1 MGERMDTE
9 ISGIDIVRY
18 ELFVVREIEGL
29 AAVARVATEM
39 LMSAAVALSREIG
52 TEGAIDVLKG
62 AAKVL
67 VLPDLR
73 AAVH

>member
-39 LMSAAVALSREIG
+39 LMSAATALSREIG
-52 TEGAIDVLKG
+52 TEGAIGVLET

-67 VLPDLR
+67 TGLR